1 MPNLCLSLLLT
12 IYYYVHFI
20 IITFNLDFWYD
31 HKNKFGSLKVVHSLK
46 WLKITG
52 ICKTKLYRYRNVSW
66 TDKIYA
72 SLLKNGYTIAN
83 KIT

>member
-1 MPNLCLSLLLT
+1 MPKLCLSLLLT

-20 IITFNLDFWYD
+20 INTFNLDLWYD
-31 HKNKFGSLKVVHSLK
+31 HLNTESLKVVHSFK

-52 ICKTKLYRYRNVSW
+52 ICKTMLYRYRNVSW
-66 TDKIYA
+66 TDKIYV

-83 KIT
+83 KST